1 MQTTLTIA
9 QWLSE
14 ATIRL
19 TAAGIITARL
29 DCQLLLEDCLDI
41 SRAQL
46 LAYPDT
52 NLSASQQTDLQSQLD
67 RRMHHEP
74 MAYIRGKV
82 EFYGHEMYVDANVL
96 VPRPESEAL
105 ISQLIL
111 LMQTQTTAEVDII
124 DVGTGSGA
132 LAISAKLALPLATVL
147 GTDIDPACL
156 VVAARNA
163 KNYHLD
169 IALTADDLLP
179 ARYLRKSNHIA
190 TDTANRRLILLCNLP
205 YVPDDFPVN
214 IAATREPKRALFGGP
229 DGLNVYRQLF
239 NQIKL
244 IDDLDAKPQFILC
257 ESLPT
262 QHTELAALAL
272 SFRYNVIAVD
282 DFVQVFRYL

>member
-14 ATIRL
+14 ATITL

-52 NLSASQQTDLQSQLD
+52 NLSASQQTDLQSRLD
-67 RRMHHEP
+67 RRVHHEP

-111 LMQTQTTAEVDII
+111 LMQSQAAVEVDII

-132 LAISAKLALPLATVL
+132 LAISAKLALPLATVS

-169 IALTADDLLP
+169 IALTTDDLLP
-179 ARYLRKSNHIA
+179 AHYLRKSTN
-190 TDTANRRLILLCNLP
+190 TTSTANRTIILLCNLP

-239 NQIKL
+239 NKIKL
-244 IDDLDAKPQFILC
+244 IDDIGAKPQFILC

-262 QHTELAALAL
+262 QHTELASLAL
-272 SFRYNVIAVD
+272 SFGYNVIAVD
-282 DFVQVFRYL
+282 DFVQVFRYF